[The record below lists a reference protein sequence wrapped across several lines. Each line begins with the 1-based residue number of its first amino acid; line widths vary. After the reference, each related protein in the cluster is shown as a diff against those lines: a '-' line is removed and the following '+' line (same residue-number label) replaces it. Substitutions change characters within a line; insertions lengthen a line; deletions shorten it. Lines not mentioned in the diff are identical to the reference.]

1 LVVKRSVCLLLLGAA
16 VPGAALAQVAGQS
29 NVNLTVVADEANAA
43 LAILGGDSSDRAWQ
57 RLFASDGYLRLV
69 KRESSFKRPLTEA
82 AMRDLLASPD
92 VRAKTPALAQT
103 LAQWKAA
110 DVTASAAK
118 ALAYLPAGSTL
129 RASVYPVIKPQGNSF
144 VFELDTNPAI
154 FLYLDPAVSQAQ
166 FANTVAHELHHVG
179 YAQNCPLP
187 EAKAAIAKLDERR
200 THLFEW
206 IGAFG
211 EGFAMLA
218 AAGGP
223 DIHPH
228 ANDDAATRARWDR
241 DVANFDADRAKVEA
255 FFLSILDGTLTGEA
269 ISTMGYTFFGVQG
282 PWYTVGW
289 KMSVTIERA
298 FGRARLIACIADNRL
313 LLPTYNAAAEATNSS
328 DSRWPERLAAA
339 FRA

>member
-1 LVVKRSVCLLLLGAA
+1 LPTRPTRPSRFC
-16 VPGAALAQVAGQS
+16 
-29 NVNLTVVADEANAA
+29 
-43 LAILGGDSSDRAWQ
+43 GDTSDRAWQ
-57 RLFASDGYLRLV
+57 RLFATDGYLRLV
-69 KRESSFKRPLTEA
+69 KRETSFSRPFNET
-82 AMRDLLASPD
+82 AMRELLANPD

-110 DVTASAAK
+110 NVSASAGK
-118 ALAYLPAGSTL
+118 ALAYLPAGSRL

-179 YAQNCPLP
+179 YAQNCPAP
-187 EAKAAIAKLDERR
+187 DVKAAIAKLDERH
-200 THLFEW
+200 TKVLNW

-228 ANDDAATRARWDR
+228 LADDAATRARWDR

-255 FFLSILDGTLTGEA
+255 FFLNILDGTLTGDA
-269 ISTMGYTFFGVQG
+269 IPAMGYTFFGVQG

-313 LLPTYNAAAEATNSS
+313 LLSTYNEAAAATNSS
-328 DSRWPERLAAA
+328 DSRWPERLTAA

>member
-1 LVVKRSVCLLLLGAA
+1 VKRSACLLFLGAA
-16 VPGAALAQVAGQS
+16 VPAAALAQVASQS

-43 LAILGGDSSDRAWQ
+43 LLILGGDTSDRAWQ
-57 RLFASDGYLRLV
+57 RLFASDGYVRLV
-69 KRESSFKRPLTEA
+69 KRESAFKRPLNET
-82 AMRDLLASPD
+82 AMRELLANPD
-92 VRAKTPALAQT
+92 IRAKAPALAQT

-110 DVTASAAK
+110 DVSASAAK
-118 ALAYLPAGSTL
+118 ALAYLPAGSKL
-129 RASVYPVIKPQGNSF
+129 RASVYPTIKPAGNSF

-154 FLYLDPAVSQAQ
+154 FLYLDPAISQAQ

-179 YAQNCPLP
+179 YAQNCPTP
-187 EAKAAIAKLDERR
+187 GVKAEVAKLDERR
-200 THLFEW
+200 TKLLNW

-228 ANDDAATRARWDR
+228 DNDDAATRERWDH
-241 DVANFDADRAKVEA
+241 DVANFNADRAKVEA
-255 FFLSILDGTLTGEA
+255 CFLALRDGTLTGDA
-269 ISTMGYTFFGVQG
+269 IPTMGYTFFGVQG

-298 FGRARLIACIADNRL
+298 FGRARLIGCIADNRL
-313 LLPTYNAAAEATNSS
+313 FLPTYNEAATATNSS